1 MKWRRNLENTGT
13 NGLRETRLCMSAKT
27 SAAIILRLAISPA
40 CEDAIRLK
48 HLKLF
53 GLSRL
58 NNNPKSV
65 QVTHRKLGHTLGS
78 VAMTKRSVSRW
89 HNPRLLIIWK
99 WPWIGVG
106 SKMTLGTGL
115 CCRSLGFS
123 DLRGEEQISR
133 SFQEFT
139 TVSKA
144 CEWESQDRKNWE
156 QWEFQAWTIT
166 PTQLPDEP
174 HLTKLLVSEAQLG
187 TWGEALSSWA
197 RPQHARACDTLL
209 GVAGWPVLS
218 KKITNYYPSIYL
230 NRQWSF

>member
-1 MKWRRNLENTGT
+1 MWEDSKLISLNYFKFQEGRWNEEGT
-13 NGLRETRLCMSAKT
+13 LRTQALMVSEKPDCMSAKT
-27 SAAIILRLAISPA
+27 SAAIILMSTIPPA
-40 CEDAIRLK
+40 CEDEVRLK

-65 QVTHRKLGHTLGS
+65 QVSHRKLGHTLSS

-89 HNPRLLIIWK
+89 HNPRLLNIWK
-99 WPWIGVG
+99 WPWIEVG
-106 SKMTLGTGL
+106 SKMMLGTGL

-123 DLRGEEQISR
+123 DLRGEEQTSR

-139 TVSKA
+139 TVRKA
-144 CEWESQDRKNWE
+144 YEWESQDRKNWE
-156 QWEFQAWTIT
+156 TELQWVFQALTIT

-174 HLTKLLVSEAQLG
+174 HMTKFFVSEAQLS

-197 RPQHARACDTLL
+197 RP
-209 GVAGWPVLS
+209 
-218 KKITNYYPSIYL
+218 
-230 NRQWSF
+230 